1 MLSSSKDD
9 YWTVDYRG
17 IRKSFNDID
26 DYIVFSVEPPWSSC
40 AQLFPFKPRS
50 VYFVADLES
59 ERLDKLVNS
68 IEKIPE
74 FVVGVGGGTAIDC
87 AKYTA
92 IKTGA
97 KFISIPTVVSVV
109 AYFTPKAAVRSN
121 GAIMFIGEKFPDRIV
136 VDFPILRSA
145 PSNLNLAGIGDLYS
159 ASVGLLDWKLARDRI
174 GEEFDPE
181 TERKSYALINR
192 LRRNSNEIRNLSDEG
207 LKTMIEVG
215 MDFFR
220 LHRPYEIKNKLWPDQ
235 GVEHVF
241 FYSLERITGRSFI
254 HGEIIG
260 MGCVVGTYMHG
271 GNVDQVMADL
281 KSFGLRFRPSDT
293 VVTHGDFEKSLSSMK
308 KVAKDSNFQYE
319 ILDEFEFKD
328 SDIEALW
335 KILN

>member
-1 MLSSSKDD
+1 MLPTND
-9 YWTVDYRG
+9 YWTIDYGG
-17 IRKSFNDID
+17 ISKSFSDID

-40 AQLFPFKPRS
+40 AELFPFEPRS
-50 VYFVADLES
+50 VYFVSDLEI

-68 IEKIPE
+68 IERIPK
-74 FVVGVGGGTAIDC
+74 FVVGLGGGTAIDC

-121 GAIMFIGEKFPDRIV
+121 GAIRFVGEKFPDRIV
-136 VDFPILRSA
+136 IDFPILRSA

-159 ASVGLLDWKLARDRI
+159 ASVGLLDWKLARDRL
-174 GEEFDPE
+174 GEEFDTE
-181 TERKSYALINR
+181 TERKSYALIDR
-192 LRRNSNEIRNLSDEG
+192 LRRNSEEIRNLTDEG

-215 MDFFR
+215 MEFFR
-220 LHRPYEIKNKLWPDQ
+220 LHRPFEIKEKLWPDQ

-241 FYSLERITGRSFI
+241 FYSLEKTTGRSFI

-260 MGCVVGTYMHG
+260 TGCVIGTYMHG
-271 GNVDQVMADL
+271 GNVDLVLDDL
-281 KSFGLRFRPSDT
+281 KSFGLRFRPGET
-293 VVTHGDFEKSLSSMK
+293 GITRQEFEKSISGMRK
-308 KVAKDSNFQYE
+308 IAKDSNFEYL

-328 SDIEALW
+328 SDIEKLW
-335 KILN
+335 RILN